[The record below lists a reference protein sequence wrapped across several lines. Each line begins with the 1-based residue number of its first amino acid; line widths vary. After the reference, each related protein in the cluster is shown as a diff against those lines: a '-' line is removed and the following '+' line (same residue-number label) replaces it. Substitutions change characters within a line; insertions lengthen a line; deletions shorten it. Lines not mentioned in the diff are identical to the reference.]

1 MPGGSNFEKGVYYL
15 SGEARLIVLVAGIR
29 LSEVHR
35 KTGVELVS
43 NGILG
48 RNLGT
53 KQKVMSQ
60 IRSHNTSVDEFST
73 SLYLNFGKAN
83 VEFHLCRPCIL
94 FVVCVV
100 NVLCRPW
107 LFVFFCVCG
116 SPYQGTFFVKFTEL
130 SGTFLHCICSKSL
143 LYFPNSYKTNSFAH
157 SALLKTSISSSCNKS
172 VKIKLPD
179 LVQFVETTCS
189 KPVDHKF

>member
-1 MPGGSNFEKGVYYL
+1 MPGGPNFEKGAYYL
-15 SGEARLIVLVAGIR
+15 RVEARLVVLVAGMR

-35 KTGVELVS
+35 KTVELP
-43 NGILG
+43 
-48 RNLGT
+48 
-53 KQKVMSQ
+53 
-60 IRSHNTSVDEFST
+60 
-73 SLYLNFGKAN
+73 LNFGKAN
-83 VEFHLCRPCIL
+83 VEFHLSSLYFVCSLCRKRFVSPV
-94 FVVCVV
+94 VVCVF
-100 NVLCRPW
+100 LCVWITIPR
-107 LFVFFCVCG
+107 
-116 SPYQGTFFVKFTEL
+116 YFFVKFTEL

-143 LYFPNSYKTNSFAH
+143 LYFSNSYKTNSFAY